1 MNEWTATGTE
11 AGMYVMWDE
20 KFATGVEIVDTQH
33 RGLIHILNG
42 LYKSIGEGRGD
53 AVLRG
58 IFGELQRYADYHFDT
73 EERLLKLHAV
83 TPHHQAEHVIRHMAY
98 RRRIEDLKVRHEDG
112 ERLIPIQVLAFVC
125 DWWLDHI
132 LTCDRIFVSLVGDVH
147 GMNTEAVVENVQ
159 WPSR

>member
-1 MNEWTATGTE
+1 
-11 AGMYVMWDE
+11 MYIEWDE
-20 KFATGVEIVDTQH
+20 KFTTGVEIVDKQH

-53 AVLRG
+53 AVLQG

>member
-1 MNEWTATGTE
+1 
-11 AGMYVMWDE
+11 MYVMWDE
-20 KFATGVEIVDTQH
+20 KFATGVEIVDKQH

-53 AVLRG
+53 AALHG

>member
-1 MNEWTATGTE
+1 
-11 AGMYVMWDE
+11 
-20 KFATGVEIVDTQH
+20 
-33 RGLIHILNG
+33 
-42 LYKSIGEGRGD
+42 
-53 AVLRG
+53 
-58 IFGELQRYADYHFDT
+58 
-73 EERLLKLHAV
+73 
-83 TPHHQAEHVIRHMAY
+83 MAY
-98 RRRIEDLKVRHEDG
+98 RRRIEDIKARHEDG